1 MELVTTDKILLV
13 DDDENVL
20 QGYFRNL
27 RRHFS
32 IEVALGGE
40 SALQALESHGP
51 FAVVVAD
58 MRMPGMTGL
67 ELLKSVRD
75 RWPEVVRI
83 MLTGNADQ
91 GTAAD
96 AVNQGEVFRF
106 LSKPC
111 DSDHMRTAILAA
123 LRQYHLTQAEKILLE
138 RTLMGSI
145 RVLTDLLGL
154 LDPEAYGRSQL
165 IRERVRTLG
174 TVMGLENTWE
184 LEMAAM
190 LSPIGLAVL
199 PRGLAAKCREKRPL
213 SPKES
218 ALVDRAP
225 EFGANLLEN
234 IPRMGHVAQIIRLQ
248 AKQDPDG
255 TDPLE
260 ARILRGVTDFTLR
273 EQARKDAQVVI
284 EDMKLDSKNPDLEL
298 ISLLERHFTVML
310 SPPPRARALPPRELK
325 EGMVLAHNVE
335 DASGQ
340 TVLLAGLRL
349 GPAHL
354 DLLNTLQELRSLEEP
369 VHVLE
374 Y

>member
-1 MELVTTDKILLV
+1 MEPLITGKILLV

-20 QGYFRNL
+20 QGYYRNL
-27 RRHFS
+27 RRHFA
-32 IEVALGGE
+32 IEIALGGV
-40 SALQALESHGP
+40 SALQAMEDHGP

-58 MRMPGMTGL
+58 MRMPGMSGL
-67 ELLKSVRD
+67 ELLKTIKN

-111 DSDHMRTAILAA
+111 DSDHMRMAILAA

-138 RTLMGSI
+138 RTLMGSL

-174 TVMGLENTWE
+174 EVMGLESTWD
-184 LEMAAM
+184 LEVAAM
-190 LSPIGLAVL
+190 LAPIGLAVL
-199 PRGLAAKCREKRPL
+199 PRGLSAKCREKRPL
-213 SPKES
+213 TPKES

-234 IPRMGHVAQIIRLQ
+234 IPRMEKVAQIIRLQ
-248 AKQDPDG
+248 AKQATEEG
-255 TDPLE
+255 EPLE
-260 ARILRGVTDFTLR
+260 ARILRVVTDFTLR
-273 EQARKDAQVVI
+273 EQARKDARVVI
-284 EDMKLDSKNPDLEL
+284 EDMRLGSGSPDLEL
-298 ISLLERHFTVML
+298 ISLIERHFTFVP
-310 SPPPRARALPPRELK
+310 SPPPMARALPPRELK
-325 EGMVLAHNVE
+325 EGMVLAHNVL
-335 DASGQ
+335 DNSGQ
-340 TVLLAGLRL
+340 TVMLAGLRL
-349 GPAHL
+349 GAAHM
-354 DLLNTLQELRSLEEP
+354 DLLSTLHELRSIEEP
-369 VHVLE
+369 IHILE